1 MKKLLS
7 LAAAACLTA
16 SMITG
21 CGGGSTA
28 ATTAAATT
36 AAETK
41 AEETKAEETKAE
53 ETKAEETK
61 AEETKAAAAAET
73 DWPKYDITMTVP
85 WNPGGVTDLTVRSF
99 SDELAKELGVNITI
113 ANTAGGAGSVGTIAV
128 QDAPKDGYTLLGAGL
143 QALVTY
149 PCYGYTDVTYRD
161 WTFFTMAYAPNV
173 VVVPG
178 NSPYNT
184 IEEFIEGAKD
194 GSLNIGTAGTGS
206 GGHTGAEI
214 LSAGAGFE
222 YNHVPYDSGS
232 NCVVATISGEVDAN
246 CQLIT
251 EVIDYIK
258 SGDLKCLAVMSDEDL
273 VVGDITIPSV
283 LTAVPD
289 MKNVVPMGE
298 TIALCVPSGVDQ
310 AIIDKLDEAMPKVAE
325 SEAFTSFCE
334 SKGMVVTYHGSDT
347 SQEHVGQLASL
358 VDWTLYD
365 GGTVSISPAD
375 FGIEKVN

>member
-1 MKKLLS
+1 MKKLVSLAFAS
-7 LAAAACLTA
+7 CLAAALLG
-16 SMITG
+16 G
-21 CGGGSTA
+21 CSKSEPE
-28 ATTAAATT
+28 TTAAPAET
-36 AAETK
+36 AAE
-41 AEETKAEETKAE
+41 ETQ
-53 ETKAEETK
+53 
-61 AEETKAAAAAET
+61 AASSDTE
-73 DWPKYDITMTVP
+73 WPEYDISMTVP
-85 WNPGGVTDLTVRSF
+85 WNPGGVTDLTVRAF
-99 SDELAKELGVNITI
+99 SEELAKELGVTVTI

-143 QALVTY
+143 SAMVTY

-161 WTFFTMAYAPNV
+161 WTFFTTAYAPSV

-184 IEEFIEGAKD
+184 LEELIAGAKE
-194 GSLNIGTAGTGS
+194 GTLNIGSAGTGS
-206 GGHTGAEI
+206 AGHTGAEI

-232 NCVVATISGEVDAN
+232 NCIVATISGEVDAN

-258 SGDLKCLAVMSDEDL
+258 SGDLKCLGVMSKDDL

-283 LTAVPD
+283 VKVIPE
-289 MKNVVPMGE
+289 MESKVPMGE

-310 AIIDKLDEAMPKVAE
+310 AVIDKLDEVMPKVVE
-325 SEAFTSFCE
+325 SESFRNYCE
-334 SKGMVVTYHGSDT
+334 TKGLVVTYNGSET
-347 SQEHVGQLASL
+347 SQEYVGNLASL
-358 VDWTLYD
+358 VNWTLFD

-375 FGIEKVN
+375 FGIEKAE